1 MCRLAHGLASANTP
15 ARSVRTGET
24 PALLP
29 VPRISGKRPVR
40 RRVDK
45 TFRPRGTHTLGKQK
59 SRPQS
64 RPFHRISLKEKTDD
78 HRSTDGRQTLR
89 DRARKNIQEGAVT
102 EGYSADRQ
110 TVLRLLNEALATEL
124 VCFLRYKRHY
134 FMATGLKASIAA
146 AEFLEHANQEMQHAD
161 QLAERIMQLGGEPD
175 FNPRGLEE
183 RSHAEYVEG
192 KTLKDMVTENLIA
205 ERIAIDSYREIITYL
220 GNDDP
225 TTRRIFEEILAQE
238 EEHADDMA
246 DILDD
251 LA

>member
-1 MCRLAHGLASANTP
+1 MTAVQL
-15 ARSVRTGET
+15 
-24 PALLP
+24 
-29 VPRISGKRPVR
+29 
-40 RRVDK
+40 
-45 TFRPRGTHTLGKQK
+45 
-59 SRPQS
+59 
-64 RPFHRISLKEKTDD
+64 TDV
-78 HRSTDGRQTLR
+78 QTLR

-183 RSHAEYVEG
+183 RSRAEYVEG